1 MSRKR
6 KIFVNILVAFLVF
19 FLVVFPFF
27 AISFLYKETKAE
39 TKQDVFLEIWNIDT
53 FEGGTKSRHS
63 FLQSNALKFQK
74 ANDNV
79 LIVVRSLSKEQA
91 KIQLENGV
99 TPDLV
104 SFGIG
109 AGNLFSAIS
118 EDVSFF
124 NVRND
129 LKSDKAVAWCM
140 GGYVLCSYEDLS
152 LLSEEE
158 IKNKTLGYSA
168 ENNTSL
174 LALESFSSKFALYDE
189 SLSQYDAYTAFL
201 EKKFDV
207 LLGSQR
213 DFARFQN
220 RLNLGSLSSCY
231 FTFLTGYSDL
241 VQYFAITTT
250 EENKEECL
258 NEFIAYILSDDVQS
272 SLSNIGMFSVTN
284 LSIYDGEYQSFESAL
299 QEEVKTLNPFLF
311 DEEIAEIQEKA
322 RANYV

>member
-79 LIVVRSLSKEQA
+79 FIVVRSLSKEQA

-118 EDVSFF
+118 KDVSSF
-124 NVRND
+124 NVRSD
-129 LKSDKAVAWCM
+129 LFCDKAVAWCM
-140 GGYVLCSYEDLS
+140 GGYVLCSYQDLS
-152 LLSEEE
+152 ALSSDEL
-158 IKNKTLGYSA
+158 KNKTLGYSA

-174 LALESFSSKFALYDE
+174 LALENYKDKFTLYDE
-189 SLSQYDAYTAFL
+189 NLSQYDAYTAFL
-201 EKKFDV
+201 DKKFDV

-213 DFARFQN
+213 DFARLQN
-220 RLNLGSLSSCY
+220 RLNMGSLSSCH

-250 EENKEECL
+250 DQNKNESL
-258 NEFIAYILSDDVQS
+258 NEFISYILSDFVQA
-272 SLSNIGMFSVTN
+272 SLSNIGMFSVTDI
-284 LSIYDGEYQSFESAL
+284 SAYDNEYQPFELAL
-299 QEEVKTLNPFLF
+299 KKEIKTLNPFLF